1 MTKKITLALL
11 FLFLGLKEVTAQK
24 LVKNTPKVSTILPL
38 EKVYVH
44 TDRTFYNIG
53 ETLWYKAYLTSAY
66 TTVLSNNSK
75 IVYVEL
81 VSPDSKIIAR
91 NNTLLNYGLGNGD
104 IVLSDSIGVK
114 PGTYQLRAYTN
125 YMRNFETDF
134 VFSKEVETEVL
145 TSFLFYNQ
153 RNRNLMYGLCR
164 KGFERLMI

>member
-66 TTVLSNNSK
+66 TTVLSNNNPLG
-75 IVYVEL
+75 V
-81 VSPDSKIIAR
+81 II
-91 NNTLLNYGLGNGD
+91 
-104 IVLSDSIGVK
+104 
-114 PGTYQLRAYTN
+114 
-125 YMRNFETDF
+125 
-134 VFSKEVETEVL
+134 
-145 TSFLFYNQ
+145 
-153 RNRNLMYGLCR
+153 
-164 KGFERLMI
+164 